1 MFKIQCPGVYLF
13 NFTLVIVSWY
23 DRLLLWRIVNLF
35 KKGAKQR
42 GQMKKQRSKMRA
54 NNKYNEKAYDRIN
67 ITVPK
72 SRKAEIKAHAE
83 SNGKVLTAL

>member
-1 MFKIQCPGVYLF
+1 MF

-72 SRKAEIKAHAE
+72 SRKAEIKANAE
-83 SNGKVLTAL
+83 SNGKVSTAL

>member
-1 MFKIQCPGVYLF
+1 MPGVYLF

-42 GQMKKQRSKMRA
+42 ESVNGFVNRAVDETTDQVKSGQ
-54 NNKYNEKAYDRIN
+54 
-67 ITVPK
+67 
-72 SRKAEIKAHAE
+72 
-83 SNGKVLTAL
+83 

>member
-54 NNKYNEKAYDRIN
+54 NNKYNEKAYEKY
-67 ITVPK
+67 T
-72 SRKAEIKAHAE
+72 
-83 SNGKVLTAL
+83 